1 MANKTARRSL
11 MPFQDP
17 LLFERLLLIVGASF
31 AACLLVVLT
40 QHWHG
45 KHSLDHDLNGA
56 QKLHVKA
63 VPRVGGLGL
72 IVGLLMAGL
81 ASFMAHG
88 NSYPTTLTLLVCAL
102 PVFLAGFIEDLT
114 KRVSVRT
121 RLMSSFVSAALA
133 VWLLGAQMTKVDT
146 PGLDTLLQHVPLAA
160 ALLTIFIV
168 GGITHSVNIIDG
180 LNGLAGGAVS
190 IMLGGIATLAWL
202 HGDAVVMKL
211 CLWGI
216 AGLLGFMLLNYPFGK
231 IFLGDGGAYLAG
243 FWLAECAILLVAR
256 NPNVSAWTALLCCLY
271 PVLETCYSMFR
282 RHIIHKVP
290 SGLPDMAH
298 MHQLLYKWVKG
309 LAPQAHLPHWLSHGV
324 TSIKIW
330 AIVAVCQVVAVST
343 PHKAGVHVTA
353 IIITVAL
360 YVILHRALWADSEP
374 DSKPAQFAR

>member
-1 MANKTARRSL
+1 ML
-11 MPFQDP
+11 LQDP
-17 LLFERLLLIVGASF
+17 QLLERLLMIVGVSF
-31 AACLLVVLT
+31 GACLLVVLT
-40 QHWHG
+40 QNWHG

-56 QKLHVKA
+56 QKLHAKA

-72 IVGLLMAGL
+72 IIGLLLAGI
-81 ASFMAHG
+81 AGYVGHSD
-88 NSYPTTLTLLVCAL
+88 SYTTTLTLLVCAL

-121 RLMSSFVSAALA
+121 RLLSSFVSAALA
-133 VWLLGAQMTKVDT
+133 AWLLGAIMPDADT
-146 PGLDTLLQHVPLAA
+146 PGLDAMLHYIPLLSV
-160 ALLTIFIV
+160 LLTIIVV

-180 LNGLAGGAVS
+180 LNGLAGGAVC
-190 IMLGGIATLAWL
+190 IMLGGLAVLAWQ
-202 HGDAVVMKL
+202 HGDTVVMKL

-282 RHIIHKVP
+282 RHVIHKVP

-309 LAPQAHLPHWLSHGV
+309 LAPQAHVPHWLSHGL

-330 AIVAVCQVVAVST
+330 AIVAICQVVAVST
-343 PHKAGVHVTA
+343 PHQAGVHVTA
-353 IIITVAL
+353 IIVTVVL
-360 YVILHRALWADSEP
+360 YVILHRALWTDNEQDA
-374 DSKPAQFAR
+374 KNAQFAR